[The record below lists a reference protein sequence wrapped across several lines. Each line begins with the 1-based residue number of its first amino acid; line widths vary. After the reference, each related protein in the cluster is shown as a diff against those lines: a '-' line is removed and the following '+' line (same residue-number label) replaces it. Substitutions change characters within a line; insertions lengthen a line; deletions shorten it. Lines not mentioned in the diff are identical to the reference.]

1 MGPAAKG
8 VTVRID
14 KEKPEDPTGEI
25 LAKGPNVMLGYFE
38 NPEATKAVFTEDGF
52 FRTGDI
58 GYVDQDGYIY
68 ITGRK
73 KNIIILSNGK
83 NIYPE
88 ELEEHLAG
96 TELFAEFAVVGREVD
111 SEIVITAVIYPD
123 YNLLQGKS
131 EKEIED
137 AVRARLN
144 EINRTLPQYK
154 QMRGLEIRKTEFEK
168 TTSRKIKRHKI

>member
-1 MGPAAKG
+1 M
-8 VTVRID
+8 TVKIL
-14 KEKPEDPTGEI
+14 KEKEGDETGEI
-25 LAKGPNVMLGYFE
+25 VAKGPNVMLGYFN
-38 NPEATKAVFTEDGF
+38 NPEATDAVFTEDGF

-58 GYVDQDGYIY
+58 GFLDKKGYIH

-96 TELFAEFAVVGREVD
+96 HELFAEYAVVGREKD
-111 SEIVITAVIYPD
+111 GELTITAVIYPNYD
-123 YNLLQGKS
+123 LLKDKTAEQ
-131 EKEIED
+131 IEQIL
-137 AVRARLN
+137 REELN
-144 EINRTLPQYK
+144 EVNRTLPQYK
-154 QMRGLEIRKTEFEK
+154 QMRGLEVRQTEFEK